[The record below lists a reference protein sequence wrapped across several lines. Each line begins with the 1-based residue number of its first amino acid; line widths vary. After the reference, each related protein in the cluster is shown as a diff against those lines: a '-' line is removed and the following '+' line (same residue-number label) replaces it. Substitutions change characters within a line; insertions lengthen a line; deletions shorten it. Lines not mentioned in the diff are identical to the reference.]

1 LNWSIDVADVNLFT
15 QGRIDRFETK
25 NRMIMAPMTRSR
37 ALAKGVP
44 SDLAIEY
51 YAQRASAG
59 LIISE
64 GIAPSAVG
72 LGYARTPTIENSE
85 QIAAWKKI
93 TDAVHAKGG
102 RMFAQFMHVGRIAH
116 PANRYTDE
124 SPICPSA
131 VKAAGQ
137 MWTDTLQMQ
146 DLPTPRALELKE
158 IPGVI
163 EDYGKATK
171 NALAA
176 GFDGVELHSASG
188 YLPMQFL
195 STNTNQRSDAYG
207 GSATNRI
214 RFVVEALEAMT
225 KAAGSASKV
234 GIKISPAMP
243 FNDIHDADPVETYT
257 TLVKAIGNMGLAYL
271 HVLKSLPEPDYFSM
285 LRPLFKG
292 AFAAGGGFTK
302 DSGNAILAKQ
312 GADYVIYGK
321 LFLSNPDL
329 VFRFAEGLPLNEWD
343 PTTFYAGGAEG
354 YLDYPTVKT
363 STV

>member
-1 LNWSIDVADVNLFT
+1 MADVTLFT
-15 QGRIDRFETK
+15 PGRIDGFDTK
-25 NRMIMAPMTRSR
+25 NRFVMAPMTRSR
-37 ALAKGVP
+37 ALPGGVP
-44 SDLAIEY
+44 SELAIEY

-59 LIISE
+59 LIITE
-64 GIAPSAVG
+64 GVAPCAAG
-72 LGYARTPTIENSE
+72 IGYARTPTAETPD
-85 QIAAWKKI
+85 QMAAWKKI
-93 TDAVHAKGG
+93 VDAVHAKGG
-102 RMFAQFMHVGRIAH
+102 RMFMQFMHVGRIGNGE
-116 PANRYTDE
+116 NRYTKE
-124 SPICPSA
+124 PLISASA
-131 VKAAGQ
+131 VRAAGQ
-137 MWTDTLQMQ
+137 MWTDSKGMQ
-146 DLPTPRALELKE
+146 DLDAPRALDLKE

-163 EDYGKATK
+163 EDYAKATK

-176 GFDGVELHSASG
+176 GFDGVELHSASS

-292 AFAAGGGFTK
+292 SFAAGGGFTK